1 MNKQLL
7 KINLTI
13 TACLWGVTLQ
23 AQVKLNDISLW
34 GKQNSPGL
42 LVIKEYKEQK
52 ASDIYIANYK
62 KLFEEKNSIQKELTD
77 NYKPWSSSYWPDA
90 YGGIALRWQTL
101 KDRPYPVGFEYTAI
115 PLRLL
120 NQMPENVRAEL
131 SKPYYRTHEIDDE
144 WMEQLPKKVKSE
156 IEQIYENS
164 GPYQFDH
171 YKRFLK
177 FKGPSKK
184 QLRNMSQKE
193 IDLLS
198 PAEKFDIY
206 TGSYRYPLTKKVL
219 RQATSDGKKVKYW
232 TGICNGW
239 TNAAMAVYEPKAKR
253 LINSDGIVV
262 NFASSDFKGLLSY
275 YYSQVKKQ
283 KRFAK
288 KHDGKQVGLRCK
300 QTIAEDEWMR
310 NDETG
315 KEYIVKSSGNN
326 QDQKILV
333 KPECRDVN
341 PGSFHIILA
350 NQIGRLNRG
359 FAAEVVRDSEVWNQP
374 VFGYDSSYEVLD
386 KMKSY
391 RTQGA
396 VKQLKV
402 TTKMYYAD
410 DGGMEY
416 WTNPTEGEEFY
427 AWLKHTT
434 GTENYKQD
442 HREYQYYLDINQ
454 FDEIIGGHWISY
466 ERPDFVWIKKNPV
479 MFGNARGTL
488 KTLEPL
494 VKLVKQRK
502 L

>member
-1 MNKQLL
+1 MKKQNLI
-7 KINLTI
+7 INLTL
-13 TACLWGVTLQ
+13 TSCLWSMGAQ
-23 AQVKLNDISLW
+23 AQVKLNDMGLW

-42 LVIKEYKEQK
+42 LVIKKYPEQK
-52 ASDIYIANYK
+52 ASEIYTANYK
-62 KLFEEKNSIQKELTD
+62 KLFEETTSIKKELTD
-77 NYKPWSSSYWPDA
+77 SFKPWSSTYWPDA

-101 KDRPYPVGFEYTAI
+101 KDRPFPVGFEYAPI
-115 PLRLL
+115 PKEILSKL
-120 NQMPENVRAEL
+120 PEKISEEL

-144 WMEQLPKKVKSE
+144 ILKQIPRDLKKKIVD
-156 IEQIYENS
+156 IYENS
-164 GPYQFDH
+164 GPYQYDH

-177 FKGPSKK
+177 FQGPSKK
-184 QLRNMSQKE
+184 ALLQMSQKE

-206 TGSYRYPLTKKVL
+206 TGNYRYPLTKKVL
-219 RQATSDGKKVKYW
+219 RQATSDGKRVQYW

-239 TNAAMAVYEPKAKR
+239 TNAAMAVYEPKARKLVNR
-253 LINSDGIVV
+253 DGIVV
-262 NFASSDFKGLLSY
+262 NFASSDFKALLSY

-283 KRFAK
+283 KRYAK

-300 QTIAEDEWMR
+300 QTIPEDQWKR

-315 KEYIVKSSGNN
+315 EEFIVKTNN
-326 QDQKILV
+326 GQTQKIPV
-333 KPECRDVN
+333 KSECRDVN

-374 VFGYDSSYEVLD
+374 VFAYDSTYEEV
-386 KMKSY
+386 KSMKSY
-391 RTQGA
+391 RTPGT

-402 TTKMYYAD
+402 KTKMYYAD

-416 WTNPTEGEEFY
+416 WNNPTEGEEFY
-427 AWLKHTT
+427 AWLNATT
-434 GTENYKQD
+434 GTENYKQE
-442 HREYQYYLDINQ
+442 HRDYEYYLDINE

-479 MFGNARGTL
+479 MFPSARGIL

-494 VKLVKQRK
+494 INLVKQRN
-502 L
+502 LN